1 MFYRYACQSS
11 RLSEWM
17 TALLLT
23 FLPLGC
29 GDASGVKTLPVTG
42 QIIVDGQPLNAR
54 EATVVFKPDK
64 SKGNQT
70 PYEPY
75 GTVDENGKYTLFVA
89 AEKKGAPPGWYK
101 VIVVA
106 FEAPAAERRRPGVP
120 AKHHRLLVNRKYG
133 DPQTSKLVVEVLQD
147 PKPDAY
153 DLILTK

>member
-1 MFYRYACQSS
+1 MFHRYACRS
-11 RLSEWM
+11 RRHSKWTFALS
-17 TALLLT
+17 LT

-29 GDASGVKTLPVTG
+29 GDASGVKTVPVTG

-54 EATVVFKPDK
+54 NATVVFKPDQ
-64 SKGNQT
+64 SKGNRT

-75 GTVDENGKYTLFVA
+75 GTVDQNGKYTLFVA
-89 AEKKGAPPGWYK
+89 ADKQGAPAGWYK

-106 FEAPAAERRRPGVP
+106 FEAPAADLRRPGAP
-120 AKHHRLLVNRKYG
+120 AKHNRLLANRKYG
-133 DPQTSKLVVEVLQD
+133 DPKTSTLVVEVVQK